1 MTDNA
6 ENEIYFEIVPIGNNV
21 KITAID
27 AMTGTEAVT
36 FGPAG
41 VPVEILKKNAMKKLE
56 YVLNK
61 KASAE

>member
-1 MTDNA
+1 MTDN
-6 ENEIYFEIVPIGNNV
+6 ENNEIYFEIIPMGKNV

-41 VPVEILKKNAMKKLE
+41 VPVEMLKKNALKKLD
-56 YVLNK
+56 YILNK
-61 KASAE
+61 KASAD